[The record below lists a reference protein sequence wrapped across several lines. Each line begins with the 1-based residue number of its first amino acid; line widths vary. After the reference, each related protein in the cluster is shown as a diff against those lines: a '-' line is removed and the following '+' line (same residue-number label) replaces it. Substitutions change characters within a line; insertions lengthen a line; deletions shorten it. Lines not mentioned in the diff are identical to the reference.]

1 MLRGM
6 KWMLSF
12 ALVVM
17 GLAAPCMGQ
26 DKGSWRAE
34 SKTASSI
41 TGDLGLSNDKLYLNF
56 TPFTVASIRALT
68 AGELSALFSAEG
80 ETNGAGFL
88 YRVNIPGERK
98 FLHKNNLCAAEDVQ
112 YMATSVT
119 GKTLRVAFFSGAKM
133 PVLTIDAMVNTTD
146 LCGTFTYSR

>member
-1 MLRGM
+1 MMCVVVVG
-6 KWMLSF
+6 
-12 ALVVM
+12 LV
-17 GLAAPCMGQ
+17 GTNACWGQ

-56 TPFTVASIRALT
+56 TPFTVATVRVLKQAET
-68 AGELSALFSAEG
+68 SALFAAEG
-80 ETNGAGFL
+80 ETEGVGNL
-88 YRVNIPGERK
+88 YRLRIPGDRK
-98 FLHKNNLCAAEDVQ
+98 FLHKNNLCASEDVT

-119 GKTLRVAFFSGAKM
+119 GKTLRVAFFSGPKM
-133 PVLTIDAMVNTTD
+133 PELTVDWMANTTD